1 MGDLLLGIDVGT
13 TAVKAAIVDTR
24 GNLLAACQAEYPI
37 FHVRSTWV
45 EQNPEDWWQATCQV
59 VRQSLSGVSHAPE
72 RILSLAVSSQGPTL
86 LPLDRSGKPLGRAMI
101 WMDRR
106 AAAEAQWLSDIIGA
120 DEIYQVTGNRPD
132 PYFIASRLLWMKNHE
147 PEQLAR
153 ACLFVQV
160 NGYINHRLTGCWT
173 LDHVQ
178 AALLQLRDYSTGEWS
193 PTLCNACGV
202 NPSQF
207 PDVFPGDQ
215 VQGEVTSRAAE
226 ETGLRRGTPVMV
238 GTVDSCAAALEAGV
252 IEPGV
257 AVEMSGTSTVFMLP
271 NNRGLTEPRLIA
283 QPHVV
288 SGTQFLFGAM
298 VSSGASLRWFRDQ
311 LGNTDISG
319 LNADSFDS
327 LTEQAGQ
334 VSVGSDGVIFLPYM
348 MGERSPLWNTNARGA
363 FIGLSLTTRRKAMV
377 RAILEG
383 VSFALRHNMD
393 VAISAGA
400 EIREVRCVGGC
411 SRSDVWNQIKADVL
425 GRPFLLP
432 RHPIGA
438 AFGDAILAGVG
449 AGVFVDIRKCLRE
462 MVQIERRFEP
472 NQSNHERYMSIYS
485 LFLKLYQD
493 LKEDFDL
500 LAEFTQISAGSQA
513 SVTEPSSLSPRRCQ

>member
-1 MGDLLLGIDVGT
+1 MDDLLLGIDVGT
-13 TAVKAAIVDTR
+13 TAVKAAIMDTR
-24 GNLLAACQAEYPI
+24 GNLHVVCQAEYPL
-37 FHVRSTWV
+37 FHVRPTWV

-59 VRQSLSGVSHAPE
+59 VHESLSRVSHAPE

-86 LPLDRSGKPLGRAMI
+86 LPLDRSGKPLRRAMI

-106 AAAEAQWLSDIIGA
+106 AAAEAQRLSDIVGA
-120 DEIYQVTGNRPD
+120 DEIHRVTGNRPD

-147 PEQLAR
+147 PEQFAR
-153 ACLFVQV
+153 TCHFVQV
-160 NGYINHRLTGCWT
+160 NGYINYRLTGCWT

-193 PTLCNACGV
+193 PTLCIACGV
-202 NPSQF
+202 KPSLF

-215 VQGEVTSRAAE
+215 VQGEVTARAAK
-226 ETGLRRGTPVMV
+226 ETGLRGGTPVMV
-238 GTVDSCAAALEAGV
+238 GTVDSSAAALEAGV

-257 AVEMSGTSTVFMLP
+257 AAEMSGTSTVFMLP
-271 NNRGLTEPRLIA
+271 NNRGLTEPTLIA

-288 SGTQFLFGAM
+288 SGTHLLFGAM

-311 LGNTDISG
+311 FGVSG
-319 LNADSFDS
+319 VSGCNVDSFDS

-334 VSVGSDGVIFLPYM
+334 VGVGSDGVIFLPYM
-348 MGERSPLWNTNARGA
+348 MGERSPLWDTNARGV
-363 FIGLSLTTRRKAMV
+363 FFGLSLTTRRKAML

-383 VSFALRHNMD
+383 VAFALRHNMD
-393 VAISAGA
+393 VAIRAGA
-400 EIREVRCVGGC
+400 EVREVRCVGGC

-438 AFGDAILAGVG
+438 AFGDAILAGMG
-449 AGVFVDIRKCLRE
+449 AGVFPDIRKCLRE
-462 MVQIERRFEP
+462 MVQIEKRFEP
-472 NQSNHERYMSIYS
+472 NQSNHEHYMRIYPV
-485 LFLKLYQD
+485 FLKLYQD
-493 LKEDFDL
+493 LKEDFDR
-500 LAEFTQISAGSQA
+500 LAELMQFSAESRA
-513 SVTEPSSLSPRRCQ
+513 SVTKP

>member
-1 MGDLLLGIDVGT
+1 
-13 TAVKAAIVDTR
+13 
-24 GNLLAACQAEYPI
+24 
-37 FHVRSTWV
+37 
-45 EQNPEDWWQATCQV
+45 
-59 VRQSLSGVSHAPE
+59 
-72 RILSLAVSSQGPTL
+72 
-86 LPLDRSGKPLGRAMI
+86 
-101 WMDRR
+101 
-106 AAAEAQWLSDIIGA
+106 
-120 DEIYQVTGNRPD
+120 
-132 PYFIASRLLWMKNHE
+132 
-147 PEQLAR
+147 
-153 ACLFVQV
+153 
-160 NGYINHRLTGCWT
+160 
-173 LDHVQ
+173 
-178 AALLQLRDYSTGEWS
+178 
-193 PTLCNACGV
+193 
-202 NPSQF
+202 
-207 PDVFPGDQ
+207 
-215 VQGEVTSRAAE
+215 
-226 ETGLRRGTPVMV
+226 
-238 GTVDSCAAALEAGV
+238 
-252 IEPGV
+252 
-257 AVEMSGTSTVFMLP
+257 
-271 NNRGLTEPRLIA
+271 
-283 QPHVV
+283 
-288 SGTQFLFGAM
+288 
-298 VSSGASLRWFRDQ
+298 
-311 LGNTDISG
+311 
-319 LNADSFDS
+319 
-327 LTEQAGQ
+327 
-334 VSVGSDGVIFLPYM
+334 
-348 MGERSPLWNTNARGA
+348 
-363 FIGLSLTTRRKAMV
+363 MV